1 MLEEWSFICPTKLY
15 FKEDGLGEI
24 GKIVKDEGHSRIVL
38 LYGRSSFVKSGSLE
52 IVTNSLKTNGIEYIS
67 FGGIEA
73 NPDIEF
79 VRSIVKEVKD
89 YKPDLVLAC
98 GGGSVIDT
106 AKSLAHAYYYKGDA
120 LDFNRH
126 NVQATKAL
134 PIGTVLTLS
143 AAGSEMSSS
152 CVMSERATN
161 FKLGFNSPTNYPQ
174 FSLLIPSLT
183 YAVSPFQTA
192 CGLVDIISH
201 SFERYFCSSHKF
213 ELSDYLALSVIKSIV
228 ELSGTVLKNPND
240 YEARRNMMLCGLFSH
255 NGWTGIGKVTKM
267 PVHAVEH
274 ILSGQHPEIAHGQ
287 GLRVLM
293 VEFLKIN
300 SKVLEEKIL
309 KFGSFVFNVCSVEE
323 TITSLENY
331 FNSLPMENTLL
342 DLGIKKDEAEQLLLR
357 LMKD

>member
-15 FKEDGLGEI
+15 FKEDGLKEI
-24 GKIVKDEGHSRIVL
+24 GKIVKEEGHSRIVV
-38 LYGRSSFVKSGSLE
+38 LYGRASFVKSGALDKV
-52 IVTNSLKTNGIEYIS
+52 INSLKSSKIEYIS

-79 VRSIVKEVKD
+79 VRSIIKEVRE

-106 AKSLAHAYYYKGDA
+106 AKSLAHAYYYEGDA
-120 LDFNRH
+120 LDFNKH
-126 NVQATKAL
+126 IVCPTKAL

-152 CVMSERATN
+152 CVMSERSSN
-161 FKLGFNSPTNYPQ
+161 FKLGFNSVTNYPQ
-174 FSLLIPSLT
+174 FSLLVPSLT
-183 YAVSPFQTA
+183 YAVSPYQTA

-201 SFERYFCSSHKF
+201 SFERYFCSSHEF
-213 ELSDYLALSVIKSIV
+213 ELADYLALSVIKSIV
-228 ELSGTVLKNPND
+228 ELSDTVLKQPNN

-255 NGWTGIGKVTKM
+255 NGWTGVGKITKM

-287 GLRVLM
+287 GLRVLL

-300 SKVLEEKIL
+300 SKELEEKIL
-309 KFGSFVFNVCSVEE
+309 KFGSFIFNTESSTE
-323 TITSLENY
+323 TINKLEDY
-331 FNSLPMENTLL
+331 FNSLPLEKTLTS
-342 DLGIKKDEAEQLLLR
+342 LGITKNEEKQLLAGL
-357 LMKD
+357 KKV